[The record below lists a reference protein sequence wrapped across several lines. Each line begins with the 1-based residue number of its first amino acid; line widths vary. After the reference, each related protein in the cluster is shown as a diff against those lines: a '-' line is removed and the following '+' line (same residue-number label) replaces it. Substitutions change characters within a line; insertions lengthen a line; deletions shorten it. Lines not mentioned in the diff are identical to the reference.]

1 MGFIS
6 CSADTGANNPWPTII
21 MIAVVV
27 LVIGAMYFL
36 SNRSQKKRQEET
48 EALLNAIKPGNK
60 VKTIGGICGVVVE
73 VCEDDGTFVLE
84 TGTEASGKSFIKFD
98 KQAVYKTDAVVEKPV
113 EAPAPAEE
121 AKAEEP
127 VPAEEMKAEE
137 PAVSEEAPKKKPA
150 TRKKAEKAEEAPAET
165 EENK

>member
-1 MGFIS
+1 MGAIFS
-6 CSADTGANNPWPTII
+6 CSAETGANNPWPTII

-84 TGTEASGKSFIKFD
+84 TGTEASGKAYIKFD
-98 KQAVYKTDAVVEKPV
+98 RQAVYKTDAVVEKPAV
-113 EAPAPAEE
+113 APAEE
-121 AKAEEP
+121 TAVEETKAE
-127 VPAEEMKAEE
+127 
-137 PAVSEEAPKKKPA
+137 
-150 TRKKAEKAEEAPAET
+150 TNET

>member
-1 MGFIS
+1 MGAIFS
-6 CSADTGANNPWPTII
+6 CSAETGANNPWPTII

-84 TGTEASGKSFIKFD
+84 TGTEASGKAYIKFD
-98 KQAVYKTDAVVEKPV
+98 RQAVYKTDAVVEKPAV
-113 EAPAPAEE
+113 APAEE
-121 AKAEEP
+121 AAVEETKAE
-127 VPAEEMKAEE
+127 
-137 PAVSEEAPKKKPA
+137 
-150 TRKKAEKAEEAPAET
+150 TNET

>member
-1 MGFIS
+1 MGAIFS
-6 CSADTGANNPWPTII
+6 CSAETGANNPWPTII

-84 TGTEASGKSFIKFD
+84 TGTEASGKAYIKFD
-98 KQAVYKTDAVVEKPV
+98 RQAVYKTDAVVEKPAV
-113 EAPAPAEE
+113 APAEETAVEE
-121 AKAEEP
+121 AKAE
-127 VPAEEMKAEE
+127 
-137 PAVSEEAPKKKPA
+137 
-150 TRKKAEKAEEAPAET
+150 TNET
-165 EENK
+165 EENQ